1 MTQSKT
7 EKFYKLFSDRAIS
20 HGGVDAAVDYFD
32 GLIPDELLPE
42 FQSRFDAQVNKVGEG
57 GPVIKGKF
65 AERWY
70 PGASDDDL
78 CWAGFRRRLIA
89 KGREAQI
96 PELND
101 ASDTIVSLTPNP
113 SGSARFARGLV
124 VGFVQSG
131 KTTNFTAVAAKLVDR
146 GYKMVIVLAGIHN
159 ALRSQTQQRL
169 NADLTEYDLDRWFR
183 LTDEN
188 DDFNLAKV
196 PRKDRKNP
204 QSKHDAASY
213 LTTNGKASLLVVKK
227 NATVLRKL
235 RAWLQQPNAKQALQ
249 SANVLV
255 IDDEADQASVESAT
269 INPLIRDIIRTFSRG
284 AYIGYTATPFA
295 NVFIDPTESDD
306 LYPRDFIYPLPRPEG
321 YFGPEMLFGRE
332 VLGSDQDNVD
342 GYDMTREIPEG
353 EDYKL
358 RPTSKD
364 DVDGFVPVMTSELK
378 AALRWFILATSARR
392 VRGDQGDS
400 SMLIHTS
407 FQTQVHES
415 FRAPLNSQL
424 KMLSDD
430 VAQGDPAVLD
440 ELRKLWESEAQRVP
454 ASDWGRVSESF
465 EELLPML
472 SSVLEEAR
480 VIIDNYRSEE
490 RLSYEGVKPNTVIAV
505 GGNTLSR
512 GITLEGLVSSIFIRP
527 TNTYDTLLQM
537 GRWFGF
543 RIGYEDLPRI
553 WMTPTL
559 SASFRHLSLV
569 EHEMRQDMEVYE
581 LQDKTPEE
589 VAVKI
594 RTHPALRVT
603 AKMGAASPVRVSF
616 SGTRLQTRF
625 FCRYDR
631 DWLTDNWN
639 AAEHLLSSVQKQTDP
654 SKRDN
659 GTFLFRNISVSRI
672 LNFLTEYT
680 VHPDQVDM
688 NLDMISQYIRQN
700 NNDDDPQLTQWN
712 VALIAG
718 TGKEQTIADLTVP
731 SSIRAPYK
739 GSGDRA
745 DIKTLMSKQDLVVDA
760 SNMSV
765 QEAKGAME
773 TELKNHRMED
783 PALEGKGL
791 LVLYLIDPRS
801 EPRVSSQTARET
813 MDAVATPVGLGLA
826 FPANGVHE
834 NDKDGVRATHL
845 SVEKSLDAE
854 QVDTTDAMFGGE
866 VE

>member
-1 MTQSKT
+1 MKSDKI
-7 EKFYKLFSDRAIS
+7 EKFYHLFSDRAIN
-20 HGGVDAAVDYFD
+20 HGGVVAAVDYFD
-32 GLIPDELLPE
+32 GLIPEELLPE
-42 FQSRFDAQVNKVGEG
+42 FRTRFEAQVNKVGEG

-70 PGASDDDL
+70 PGASDDDP
-78 CWAGFRRRLIA
+78 CWAGFRKRLVD

-101 ASDTIVSLTPNP
+101 ASDTIVSLTPDP
-113 SGSARFARGLV
+113 SGPARFARGLV

-169 NADLTEYDLDRWFR
+169 NADLTEYDLERWFR

-204 QSKHDAASY
+204 QNKHDAASY

-249 SANVLV
+249 GANVLV

-269 INPLIRDIIRTFSRG
+269 INPLIRDILQTFSRG

-295 NVFIDPTESDD
+295 NVFIDPAESDD
-306 LYPRDFIYPLPRPEG
+306 LYPRDFIFPLPRPEG

-332 VLGSDQDNVD
+332 VLEYDQDNID
-342 GYDMTREIPEG
+342 GYDMIRQIPEG

-364 DVDGFVPVMTSELK
+364 DVDGFVPVMTRELRS
-378 AALRWFILATSARR
+378 ALHWFILSTAARR
-392 VRGDQGDS
+392 VRGDEGDS

-415 FRAPLNSQL
+415 FRAPLNSHL
-424 KMLSDD
+424 RTLREDINRKS
-430 VAQGDPAVLD
+430 PETID
-440 ELRKLWESEAQRVP
+440 ELRGLWKTEIERVP
-454 ASDWGRVSESF
+454 AGDWGRVSESF
-465 EELLPML
+465 EELLP
-472 SSVLEEAR
+472 VLPRVLKEAR
-480 VIIDNYRSEE
+480 VIVDNYRSEE
-490 RLSYEGVKPNTVIAV
+490 RLSYEGDKPNTVIAV

-559 SASFRHLSLV
+559 SKSFRHLSLV

-581 LQDKTPEE
+581 LQEKTPEE

-594 RTHPALRVT
+594 RTHPVLRVT
-603 AKMGAASPVRVSF
+603 AKMGAATPARVSF

-625 FCRYDR
+625 FRRYDR

-639 AAEHLLSSVQKQTDP
+639 AAEHLLSSAQKQADP
-654 SKRDN
+654 IGREN
-659 GTFLFRNISVSRI
+659 GTYLFRNISVSRI
-672 LNFLTEYT
+672 LNFLSEYT

-688 NLDMISQYIRQN
+688 NLDMVSQYIRKN
-700 NNDDDPQLTQWN
+700 NNDEDPQLTQWN

-718 TGKEQTIADLTVP
+718 TGAEQTIADLTVH

-745 DIKTLMSKQDLVVDA
+745 DIKTLMSKQDLVVD
-760 SNMSV
+760 STNMSV
-765 QEAKGAME
+765 QKAKDSNEAQ
-773 TELKNHRMED
+773 LKKHRMDD
-783 PALEGKGL
+783 PALKGKGL
-791 LVLYLIDPRS
+791 LVLYLIDSRSKPRA
-801 EPRVSSQTARET
+801 SSQNARET
-813 MDAVATPVGLGLA
+813 MDAAMTPVGLGLA
-826 FPANGVHE
+826 FPTNSALEHE
-834 NDKDGVRATHL
+834 KDGVRATHL
-845 SVEKSLDAE
+845 SVEKSLDPE

-866 VE
+866 EE